1 VDIVW
6 WVAAAVLLI
15 AVELLSLDLVLLM
28 LAGGAVAGAIVATAG
43 GTLLA
48 QALAAFVVSLLL
60 LVFVRPLALR
70 HLQVPKHTRTGVE
83 ALVGT
88 HGLVLERVDA
98 RDGRVKLG
106 GEVWYARSSSVDVI
120 YEAGAAV
127 HVVRIDGATALV
139 EADAQ
144 APGGQSGP
152 VSQPP
157 TSGSE

>member
-1 VDIVW
+1 MDVVW

-15 AVELLSLDLVLLM
+15 GVELLSLDLVLLM
-28 LAGGAVAGAIVATAG
+28 LAGGAVAGAVVAMLG

-60 LVFVRPLALR
+60 LAFVRPLALR

-106 GEVWYARSSSVDVI
+106 GEVWSARTNAVDVI

-139 EADAQ
+139 EADVTQ
-144 APGGQSGP
+144 SGNQSGP
-152 VSQPP
+152 VNQPP
-157 TSGSE
+157 TSGTE

>member
-1 VDIVW
+1 
-6 WVAAAVLLI
+6 VLLI
-15 AVELLSLDLVLLM
+15 GVELLSLDLVLLM
-28 LAGGAVAGAIVATAG
+28 LAGGAVAGAVVATAG

-60 LVFVRPLALR
+60 LAFVRPLALR
-70 HLQVPKHTRTGVE
+70 HLQVPTHTRTGVE

-106 GEVWYARSSSVDVI
+106 GEVWSARAFVEDVI

-139 EADAQ
+139 EADTNQ
-144 APGGQSGP
+144 PGP
-152 VSQPP
+152 VNQPP
-157 TSGSE
+157 PPDRSDLT

>member
-1 VDIVW
+1 MDIVW

-28 LAGGAVAGAIVATAG
+28 LAGGAVGGAIVAMLG

-48 QALAAFVVSLLL
+48 QALTAFVLSLLL

-70 HLQVPKHTRTGVE
+70 HLQVPRHTRTGVE

-106 GEVWYARSSSVDVI
+106 GEVWSARASSGEVI

-139 EADAQ
+139 EADAT
-144 APGGQSGP
+144 QSGP

-157 TSGSE
+157 ASGSE